1 MLTEKLPTVVDSSF
15 APAGTATNINP
26 RNDLSFIFSSLFLTI
41 TEIEGKQ
48 NSKHIQ
54 NDLPFYSDGFSQTY

>member
-26 RNDLSFIFSSLFLTI
+26 RNDLSFIVSSLFLTI

-48 NSKHIQ
+48 NSDHIQ
-54 NDLPFYSDGFSQTY
+54 INLK